1 MGVKIYLLFVS
12 KFSWKMQKLQKR
24 MGEAGRAQPGRR
36 PRGHSRRRPLPL
48 FLSSW
53 RATAAADL
61 PE

>member
-1 MGVKIYLLFVS
+1 
-12 KFSWKMQKLQKR
+12 MQKLQKR

-36 PRGHSRRRPLPL
+36 PRGHSRRQPLPL